1 MTSIPSNKPY
11 RVGRSRTGLGLF
23 ATKPI
28 KKGTKIIR
36 YFGPLLDSKKKEED
50 AIENKYLFE
59 LTNRWTIDGSVRK
72 NVARYI
78 NHACRPNAES
88 DVKPRKRKVFI
99 RAIKNIEPGEE
110 INYDYGTDY
119 FKAYLKPI
127 GCKCAACEKKRKKQR
142 AEARAEKA
150 RLKAKAERKAL
161 KKAEKLAKAEAELKE
176 KLKAK
181 AERKSKKRAQ
191 WPFAEWQVTERQ
203 ASERHRR
210 RQGCRQET
218 GGAETTG
225 LCARAGPS
233 GLGLIHRVSSTG
245 LARRLRQQQI
255 AEVDRRALNDR
266 TGLVDHD
273 TKAPVC
279 GEEGQAMPAGIG
291 VDPALGKAR
300 DPARAHLFLQQGRRQ
315 AEAFGD
321 DGGVDLNGAIF
332 ELDRFHA
339 LHLMLRC
346 GGHACAGLG
355 LAVAG

>member
-1 MTSIPSNKPY
+1 MPSIPSNKPY

-36 YFGPLLDSKKKEED
+36 YFGPLLDSKKKKDD

-59 LTNRWTIDGSVRK
+59 LNDRWTIDGSVRK

-78 NHACRPNAES
+78 NHACKPNAES

-161 KKAEKLAKAEAELKE
+161 KKAEKLAQEKAKERAKLKE
-176 KLKAK
+176 R
-181 AERKSKKRAQ
+181 AERKSKKKLKLNGHSLSLSDQSLSDKSRARKSLNAKSLNAKS
-191 WPFAEWQVTERQ
+191 PNGK
-203 ASERHRR
+203 H
-210 RQGCRQET
+210 
-218 GGAETTG
+218 
-225 LCARAGPS
+225 
-233 GLGLIHRVSSTG
+233 
-245 LARRLRQQQI
+245 
-255 AEVDRRALNDR
+255 LNDNSR
-266 TGLVDHD
+266 VRVAGKKSAGRKPLVS
-273 TKAPVC
+273 AP
-279 GEEGQAMPAGIG
+279 PA
-291 VDPALGKAR
+291 PALQAQPAAISLEAR
-300 DPARAHLFLQQGRRQ
+300 PA
-315 AEAFGD
+315 
-321 DGGVDLNGAIF
+321 AI
-332 ELDRFHA
+332 
-339 LHLMLRC
+339 
-346 GGHACAGLG
+346 
-355 LAVAG
+355 